1 MIGSDGT
8 IGWLTAAMDFR
19 IAASKGMTVLAIVS
33 YPSISEDDRHWIES
47 VRAKHDP
54 QATRIGVHFTLVF
67 PIDASPA
74 AVAAEVA
81 AVAAAARPI
90 PFTIR
95 RARAVADV
103 VGAGCHVF
111 LVPREGRVE
120 IATLHDRLYQGA
132 LRPYLRADIP
142 FTPHMTIAAG
152 SDLAECEGLIQELS
166 LDHRTV
172 QGALRRIELV
182 NLETPRVDSSA
193 TFVLGASGGVE

>member
-1 MIGSDGT
+1 
-8 IGWLTAAMDFR
+8 
-19 IAASKGMTVLAIVS
+19 MTVLAIVS

-54 QATRIGVHFTLVF
+54 QAARIGVHFTLVF

-74 AVAAEVA
+74 AVAGEIA
-81 AVAAAARPI
+81 AVAAAAKPI
-90 PFTIR
+90 SFTIR
-95 RARAVADV
+95 RAKAVADAV
-103 VGAGCHVF
+103 SGGSNVF
-111 LVPREGRVE
+111 LVPREGRAE

-132 LRPYLRADIP
+132 LRPYLRAEIP

-152 SDLAECEGLIQELS
+152 SDLAKCEGLIQELS

-172 QGALRRIELV
+172 EGALRTIELV